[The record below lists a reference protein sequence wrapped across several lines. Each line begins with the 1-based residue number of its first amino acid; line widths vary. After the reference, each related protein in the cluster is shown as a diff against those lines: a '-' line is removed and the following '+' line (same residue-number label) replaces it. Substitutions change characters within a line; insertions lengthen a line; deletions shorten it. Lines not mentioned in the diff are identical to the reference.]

1 MNIFL
6 KLKHWQLFG
15 LLIGILVVVSAV
27 AYQQDQ
33 IKILLMTILFAG
45 VYYGWLYALGVNLN
59 KKLPST
65 VNMNLKKFKCCL
77 LIPIVCMLLVIYF
90 TDIFN
95 LIFPIVML
103 ILSLVSMYCIFYCFY
118 FIAKALKA
126 VESQEPNEDFLG
138 EFFYLWFFP
147 IGIWFIQP
155 RVNKIFDEKLQ
166 NKITA

>member
-33 IKILLMTILFAG
+33 IKILLMTILFAS
-45 VYYGWLYALGVNLN
+45 VYYGWLYALGVNLH
-59 KKLPST
+59 KKLPNA
-65 VNMNLKKFKCCL
+65 VQMNLKKFKWHFF
-77 LIPIVCMLLVIYF
+77 IPIAVILLSIIF
-90 TDIFN
+90 TGRENSIATVVLLFA
-95 LIFPIVML
+95 
-103 ILSLVSMYCIFYCFY
+103 SLVSMYCIFYCYY